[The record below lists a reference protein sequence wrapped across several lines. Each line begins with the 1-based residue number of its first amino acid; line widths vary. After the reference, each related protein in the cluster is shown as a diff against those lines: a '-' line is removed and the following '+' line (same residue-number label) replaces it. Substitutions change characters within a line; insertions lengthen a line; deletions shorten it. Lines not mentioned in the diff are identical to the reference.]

1 MEKKFTLPAWLVLTI
16 VSIVA
21 AVLLAYTNINTRDII
36 KARAEEAV
44 QESMKELIPDAG
56 FFEDMNLEENSV
68 LDRISLAKS
77 GEDTIG
83 YVSQITKAG
92 YGGPIEVLVAVD
104 KDSKLLG
111 ISVGGSEFKE
121 TAGLGSH
128 VKEPE
133 FRQQF
138 VGLSAPLKFE
148 RGLFGKGK
156 NEPGEVDGLS
166 GATVSSLAVFNAVDV
181 ALNEMAKLL
190 K

>member
-21 AVLLAYTNINTRDII
+21 AVLLAYTNMNTRDII

-104 KDSKLLG
+104 KDSKL
-111 ISVGGSEFKE
+111 
-121 TAGLGSH
+121 
-128 VKEPE
+128 
-133 FRQQF
+133 
-138 VGLSAPLKFE
+138 
-148 RGLFGKGK
+148 
-156 NEPGEVDGLS
+156 
-166 GATVSSLAVFNAVDV
+166 
-181 ALNEMAKLL
+181 
-190 K
+190 